1 MKKKK
6 MIIGSSI
13 AATATASLVGVATW
27 IVGGLVYDGYVGK
40 MQQLNQKIW
49 LNFIQIEM
57 IKY

>member
-13 AATATASLVGVATW
+13 AATATAGLVGVATW
-27 IVGGLVYDGYVGK
+27 IVGGLVYDGLLGK
-40 MQQLNQKIW
+40 MHQLNQKIW
-49 LNFIQIEM
+49 LNFTQIEK